1 MHRII
6 IATPSARD
14 PSWDYVLSL
23 QAMMWPMIGH
33 GGAAYRFCPVRSSLL
48 IEGRHQI
55 VVEALKDDAT
65 HILWLDD
72 DMRFPPETLAVLLL
86 HDKPI
91 VGCNCPRR
99 SSPVKPTATRGGNY
113 VYSNGKTGLE
123 EVETIGLAVMLTKTE
138 VFREIPQPWFATAF
152 AKHSPE
158 KKYIG
163 EDVFFCGR
171 ARERGY
177 PILID
182 HGLSQKIGHTG
193 PHAFTHDMITV
204 E

>member
-1 MHRII
+1 MYRII

-23 QAMMWPMIGH
+23 QAMMWPMIGQ

-48 IEGRHQI
+48 IEARHQI
-55 VVEALKDDAT
+55 VATALEDDAS

-72 DMRFPPETLAVLLL
+72 DMRFPAETLAVLLL

-99 SSPVKPTATRGGNY
+99 QVPVKPTATKDGQY
-113 VYSNGKTGLE
+113 ITSNGKTGLE
-123 EVETIGLAVMLTKTE
+123 EVDTVGLAVMLTKTD
-138 VFREIPQPWFATAF
+138 VFRSIPQPWFATAF

-158 KKYIG
+158 KKYVG
-163 EDVFFCGR
+163 EDVFFCAR
-171 ARERGY
+171 ARENGFQV
-177 PILID
+177 LID
-182 HGLSQKIGHTG
+182 HGLSQKIAHTG
-193 PHAFTHDMITV
+193 PYAFTHEMIN